1 MPIVAPNVN
10 VLEEFVLNKC
20 DSFVAMGVWPS
31 GERLKYRKWLKNFH
45 VDDREHALY
54 LLNSFVYYNMDMC
67 VALIRGALLSLTNLI
82 PQVQT
87 LNEHLSNWRQ
97 LLADSIFVPVTGES
111 RNITDSGNIL
121 AGYLRR
127 ELSVPQDNILTVD
140 QLYDSAYSYQLK
152 NSKRIILF
160 DDLKLEFDNAVPL
173 AADYQIAPLIL
184 IVFMENAFKHA
195 KFIQS
200 AAVNIYIKTLLQDN
214 WFSLT
219 IKNNY
224 NKEKQSSSNGIG
236 LTNVKRRLEV
246 IYPNGQH
253 QLTISQ
259 DEIFYTVTLKL
270 QLVKI
275 GLNN

>member
-1 MPIVAPNVN
+1 
-10 VLEEFVLNKC
+10 
-20 DSFVAMGVWPS
+20 
-31 GERLKYRKWLKNFH
+31 
-45 VDDREHALY
+45 
-54 LLNSFVYYNMDMC
+54 MDMC